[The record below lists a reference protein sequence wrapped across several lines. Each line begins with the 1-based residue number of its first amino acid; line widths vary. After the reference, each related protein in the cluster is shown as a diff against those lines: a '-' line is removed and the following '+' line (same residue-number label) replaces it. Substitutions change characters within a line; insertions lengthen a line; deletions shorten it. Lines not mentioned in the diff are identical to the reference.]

1 MAIIKNNISLGQAAD
16 SIGKNVDFF
25 DNNPIYRRYVQEFE
39 VYKYSSLAI
48 NQTLNA
54 GIEELLDIGNGGI
67 INYDASKIRN
77 ITALDLFFDENQT
90 PEYPNVKFKKGSAL
104 DIPFE
109 NERFDMVLMQNLL
122 HHVIGKSVRE
132 SKEMMRK
139 VLSESYRVLKPG
151 GRLLIIEST
160 VPSWFYSI
168 ETVLFSLFVRFNPLK
183 HPATFQYTQEYIKEI
198 AEQLG
203 FSLLEYVN
211 IPKGKYI
218 IQLGFK
224 FPSALTPVRILKLL
238 LLKDA
243 KKGFNSY
250 DVSK

>member
-1 MAIIKNNISLGQAAD
+1 MLMGLKQDTD
-16 SIGKNVDFF
+16 SIKKNVGFF
-25 DNNPIYRRYVQEFE
+25 DSNPDYKKYVHEFE
-39 VYKYSSLAI
+39 VYRYSTLTI
-48 NQTLNA
+48 NQSINA
-54 GIEELLDIGNGGI
+54 GIGELLDIGNGGI

-90 PEYPNVKFKKGSAL
+90 PEYPNVRFKKGSAL
-104 DIPFE
+104 EIPFE
-109 NERFDMVLMQNLL
+109 DGRFDMVLMQNLL

-139 VLSESYRVLKPG
+139 VLSESSRVLKPG

-183 HPATFQYTQEYIKEI
+183 HPATFQYTQEYIKEV
-198 AEQLG
+198 AEHLD

-211 IPKGKYI
+211 IPKGRYI

-224 FPSALTPVRILKLL
+224 FPSTLTPVRILKLL

-243 KKGFNSY
+243 KKGFI
-250 DVSK
+250 